1 MTRDYDEPF
10 TLYGLLA
17 RTVETNDVRSY
28 VTFALNPAA
37 RFSDGT
43 AVTADDV
50 VFSWQLLRDHGR
62 PNHRTYYSKVA
73 KAEILDPLTIRF
85 DFADGSD
92 RELPLIL
99 GLMPVLPK
107 HAVDVASFEKTTL
120 AKPIGSGPYVV
131 DKVDVGKS
139 VSLKRNPNYWGQK
152 LPINR
157 GLWNFDE
164 VRFDFFRD
172 GNAYF
177 EAFKAGLY
185 DVRSETDPTRWQ
197 TGYDFPAVRDG
208 RVVKEAIAN
217 GLPKFASDYVFNTR
231 RPIFADIRVRQA
243 IALLFDFQWVN
254 RNFFFNLYTRSASFF
269 DDSELSAYHR
279 PADERERALLAPYP
293 DAVRPDVLDGTW
305 SPPVTDGSDR
315 DRDTLRQALELF
327 KAAGYELK
335 GTTLQDRATGR
346 PFAFEI
352 MVTSRDDER
361 LALAFSNQL
370 ARAGITVQVR
380 LVDAVQY
387 DQRLAS
393 FDFDMIEYRWDQSL
407 SPGNEQAFYWGSAA
421 ADQQGTRNYMG
432 VRSAAVDA
440 MIAAM
445 LRARQRPDFVAAVR
459 ALDRVLISGS
469 YVVPL
474 FYLPE
479 PMGGALGLY
488 CASDADLAVRL
499 SAGNLV
505 AQAAAGAA
513 MIPGDPT
520 TTITPQHG
528 SRISIDEL
536 FRRVAERRPDA
547 IALADAPN
555 RELFTDGPP
564 RRLTF
569 AEADRMV
576 SAIAGRLCRMGL
588 PIDTVVG
595 VQLPNIVENVLT
607 ILGVLRAGM
616 IAAPMPL
623 LWRSADAVTAMAR
636 VGAKA
641 LITCGRV
648 GGFEHCRLAT
658 RVAADVFSIRYVC
671 GFGDNLSDGV
681 VPLHDLFTAEKLDP
695 IPLLDRNGHAAAHL
709 AVINFESGEDGPV
722 PVARRHLELLAGGM
736 CVLSEGR
743 FQPHGSMLSTIAPAS
758 FAGIS
763 LTLVP
768 WLLTGGTLAPASRL
782 RCRPVRGAAARRAL
796 RHADLAGPRGL
807 SLCRYRAVRK

>member
-1 MTRDYDEPF
+1 MKASRTAYAGFGVRTAFCGGLALLACSRPAAAEMTSAAAMPAIAMHGAPALPDNFTSLPYTNPNAPKGGTVIEGVLGTFDSLNPLIVQGLAVQAIRGYVVESLLARNYDEPF

-17 RTVETNDVRSY
+17 RTVETDDARSY
-28 VTFALNPAA
+28 VAFSLNPAA

-43 AVTADDV
+43 QVTADDV

-73 KAEILDPLTIRF
+73 KAEILDPLTVRF
-85 DFADGSD
+85 DFTDRGD

-107 HAVDVASFEKTTL
+107 HAVDVATFEKTTL
-120 AKPIGSGPYVV
+120 VKPIGSGPYVV
-131 DKVDVGKS
+131 DKIDVGKS
-139 VSLKRNPNYWGQK
+139 VSLKRDPNYWGQK

-164 VRFDFFRD
+164 VRFDFYRD

-197 TGYDFPAVRDG
+197 TGYDFPSARDG
-208 RVVKEAIAN
+208 RVIKEGIPS

-243 IALLFDFQWVN
+243 VALLFDFQWVN
-254 RNFFFNLYTRSASFF
+254 RNFFFNLYKRSASFF

-279 PADERERALLAPYP
+279 AADDRERALLAPFP

-315 DRDTLRQALELF
+315 DRDTLRAALELF

-335 GTTLQDRATGR
+335 GTTLRDRATGR
-346 PFAFEI
+346 PFTFEI

-361 LALAFSNQL
+361 LALAYANQL
-370 ARAGITVQVR
+370 ARAGIVIQVR

-387 DQRLAS
+387 DQRLGS

-459 ALDRVLISGS
+459 GLDRVLMSGS

-479 PMGGALGLY
+479 
-488 CASDADLAVRL
+488 
-499 SAGNLV
+499 
-505 AQAAAGAA
+505 Q
-513 MIPGDPT
+513 
-520 TTITPQHG
+520 
-528 SRISIDEL
+528 
-536 FRRVAERRPDA
+536 
-547 IALADAPN
+547 
-555 RELFTDGPP
+555 
-564 RRLTF
+564 
-569 AEADRMV
+569 
-576 SAIAGRLCRMGL
+576 
-588 PIDTVVG
+588 
-595 VQLPNIVENVLT
+595 
-607 ILGVLRAGM
+607 
-616 IAAPMPL
+616 
-623 LWRSADAVTAMAR
+623 W
-636 VGAKA
+636 
-641 LITCGRV
+641 
-648 GGFEHCRLAT
+648 
-658 RVAADVFSIRYVC
+658 
-671 GFGDNLSDGV
+671 
-681 VPLHDLFTAEKLDP
+681 
-695 IPLLDRNGHAAAHL
+695 
-709 AVINFESGEDGPV
+709 
-722 PVARRHLELLAGGM
+722 VARWGYLAHPAHTS
-736 CVLSEGR
+736 LSGYLPETWWR
-743 FQPHGSMLSTIAPAS
+743 QPSQ
-758 FAGIS
+758 
-763 LTLVP
+763 
-768 WLLTGGTLAPASRL
+768 
-782 RCRPVRGAAARRAL
+782 AL
-796 RHADLAGPRGL
+796 Q
-807 SLCRYRAVRK
+807 